1 MHFHFI
7 YFAAPVLSLHVYYM
21 SYVFKYTDTKKMN
34 SVKHLFW
41 LQWDSENIYLIL
53 EWCSGGDLSRFI
65 RSRRILP
72 ERVARL
78 FLQQI
83 GEAGVYTITLRCN

>member
-1 MHFHFI
+1 M
-7 YFAAPVLSLHVYYM
+7 
-21 SYVFKYTDTKKMN
+21 
-34 SVKHLFW
+34 

-78 FLQQI
+78 FLQQM
-83 GEAGVYTITLRCN
+83 GEAHMCVPQHTEAQLSQVAFRGFVQQLVLLFWSVNKQCDSLH